1 MLYTKKGDGGTTK
14 LFDCPQGRRL
24 DKNEL
29 IFEALGTVDE
39 VNSLLGVIKVVSV
52 EKGEVLN
59 NGLEKIPYE
68 EVLEKIQNM
77 LFSIQAEIGGSPNMI
92 SEEHI
97 SYLEKII
104 SDVENSIPPITT
116 FIVYGGTFLSSQ
128 LDVARAVSRRC
139 ERLVVG
145 VSKQSMREVNP
156 LTLQFLNRLSS
167 VLYALARYSNFVHN
181 CNEKPP
187 KYG

>member
-14 LFDCPQGRRL
+14 LFDCPQGTRL

-39 VNSLLGVIKVVSV
+39 VNSLLGVIKIISI
-52 EKGEVLN
+52 EKSEALLHASGDTSYSE
-59 NGLEKIPYE
+59 I
-68 EVLEKIQNM
+68 LEKIQNM

-92 SEEHI
+92 TEEHVQ
-97 SYLEKII
+97 YLEAVIKK
-104 SDVENSIPPITT
+104 VEDGIPPITT
-116 FIVYGGTFLSSQ
+116 FIVYGGNILAAH

-145 VSKQSMREVNP
+145 VSKQGMREVNP
-156 LTLQFLNRLSS
+156 QTLQFLNRLSS

-181 CNEKPP
+181 CEEEPP
-187 KYG
+187 RYG